1 MFKGHNKLEVGRI
14 QGMKRDE
21 SFFKLG
27 FKERVIQ
34 ISQQIPFGSVTTYG
48 TIAVLAGVPRG
59 ARLVGGILH
68 YNSDEFDL
76 PWQRVVNRVGFISTR
91 CENHRREEQR
101 SILQMEGIE
110 VNDEFMIDLDKH
122 GWWG

>member
-1 MFKGHNKLEVGRI
+1 MVLV
-14 QGMKRDE
+14 RDE

-110 VNDEFMIDLDKH
+110 VNDEFMIDLDKY